1 MNAKKP
7 MIAGTLALAAL
18 AGAALMIGGAST
30 AAGAGEATAKIEV
43 GGLWCAS
50 CGSIAGRVMEQ
61 VDSVTIT
68 DARYVADETAV
79 YTVTFDDGA
88 TDAGA
93 IATAVKNEVGY
104 PAHVLAAPKS

>member
-1 MNAKKP
+1 MKAKKP
-7 MIAGTLALAAL
+7 MIAGALALSAL
-18 AGAALMIGGAST
+18 AGAALLTGGAGS
-30 AAGAGEATAKIEV
+30 AAGAGEATARIEV

-50 CGSIAGRVMEQ
+50 CGSIAGRVMEG
-61 VDSVTIT
+61 VESVTIA

-93 IATAVKNEVGY
+93 IAAAVKNGVGY
-104 PAHVLAAPKS
+104 PARVLEAPNS